1 MLLLLIQRGLHKG
14 NISMD
19 LFNSWSK
26 MTTLTWVRERKR
38 ERERERLA
46 LKSMHVSESDIK

>member
-1 MLLLLIQRGLHKG
+1 MLLLIQRGLHKG

-19 LFNSWSK
+19 LLNSWSK
-26 MTTLTWVRERKR
+26 ITALTRVREGKR
-38 ERERERLA
+38 EREREKLA

>member
-1 MLLLLIQRGLHKG
+1 MLVLIQRGLHKR

-19 LFNSWSK
+19 LLNSWSK
-26 MTTLTWVRERKR
+26 ITALTWGREGKK
-38 ERERERLA
+38 EREREKRA